1 MTSIYVT
8 NFNIWNFIFSLIL
21 YNFPQNLHMDSFF
34 FLFCL
39 KNQSKLCNF
48 FFGGGGGGWDTL
60 WANSEVD

>member
-34 FLFCL
+34 FFILL
-39 KNQSKLCNF
+39 EKSI
-48 FFGGGGGGWDTL
+48 
-60 WANSEVD
+60 